1 MSNQELG
8 QICLMNTART
18 ETKPGTERLAKQNDA
33 KYLTRDWI
41 VKEKY

>member
-1 MSNQELG
+1 
-8 QICLMNTART
+8 MNTART

-41 VKEKY
+41 VKEKYWVISDLLVIVS